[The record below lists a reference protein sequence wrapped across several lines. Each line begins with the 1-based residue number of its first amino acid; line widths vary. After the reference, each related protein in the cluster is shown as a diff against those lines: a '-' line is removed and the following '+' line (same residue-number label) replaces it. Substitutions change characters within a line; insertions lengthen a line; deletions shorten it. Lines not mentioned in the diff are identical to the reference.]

1 MDGNGRWAKA
11 RNLPRIAGHQQGAHA
26 ARECII
32 AAIDQQVRYLTLFGF
47 SAENWKRPASE
58 IKDLM
63 SLLAFYLNSE
73 RQLLLEKNVRFRVI
87 GEREKLEPDLNNQIN
102 LLEEETKNNTSLDL
116 ILAISYGS
124 RQEIIR
130 AAQKL
135 IEYNKI
141 TSLYKDNL
149 FTEKDF
155 TRFLWTSDIPDPD
168 LIIRTSGEQRL
179 SNFLLWQSAYAELL
193 FLDVLWPDFTRKDFA
208 ASIDVFQKRQRRYGM
223 VDYE

>member
-32 AAIDQQVRYLTLFGF
+32 AAVDQPVRYLTLFGF
-47 SAENWKRPASE
+47 SAENWKRPVSE

-87 GEREKLEPDLNNQIN
+87 GEREKLEPDLNQQIL

-124 RQEIIR
+124 RQEILNAVKKTAELVKNGDISTDNIDIK
-130 AAQKL
+130 QKG
-135 IEYNKI
+135 IFYI
-141 TSLYKDNL
+141 YKM
-149 FTEKDF
+149 
-155 TRFLWTSDIPDPD
+155 
-168 LIIRTSGEQRL
+168 QRL
-179 SNFLLWQSAYAELL
+179 RNSGN
-193 FLDVLWPDFTRKDFA
+193 VP
-208 ASIDVFQKRQRRYGM
+208 
-223 VDYE
+223 

>member
-32 AAIDQQVRYLTLFGF
+32 AAVDQQVRYLTLFGF
-47 SAENWKRPASE
+47 SAENWKRPVSE

-87 GEREKLEPDLNNQIN
+87 GEREKLEPDLNQQIL

-124 RQEIIR
+124 RQEITQ
-130 AAQKL
+130 AVQKL

-155 TRFLWTSDIPDPD
+155 TGFLWTSDIPDPD